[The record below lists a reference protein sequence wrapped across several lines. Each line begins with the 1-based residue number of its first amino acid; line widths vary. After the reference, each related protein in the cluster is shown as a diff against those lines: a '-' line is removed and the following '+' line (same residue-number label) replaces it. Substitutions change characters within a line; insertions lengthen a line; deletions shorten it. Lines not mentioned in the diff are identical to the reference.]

1 VTAVRIGRVAT
12 YRKARIHLA
21 IDGVT
26 CGAARRARIGYEVA
40 RPDLAVVANLCKR
53 CFRPNRVEAAEMAL
67 TSAHGVAAERAR
79 RMLAAVTDSMKT
91 PEQRAADE
99 DFAARVARTIELAA
113 PILAL
118 PLVDRSDMWQ
128 AARDSY
134 DATHL
139 QAA

>member
-26 CGAARRARIGYEVA
+26 CGAARRASIGYEVTRA
-40 RPDLAVVANLCKR
+40 DLAVVGNLCKR
-53 CFRPNRVEAAEMAL
+53 CFRANRVEAAEMAVQ
-67 TSAHGVAAERAR
+67 SAHGIAAERAR
-79 RMLAAVTDSMKT
+79 QMLSSVTEAMKT

-99 DFAARVARTIELAA
+99 DLAARIRRTIELAA
-113 PILAL
+113 PILDL
-118 PLVDRSDMWQ
+118 PLADREDMWQ

-134 DATHL
+134 DARNL